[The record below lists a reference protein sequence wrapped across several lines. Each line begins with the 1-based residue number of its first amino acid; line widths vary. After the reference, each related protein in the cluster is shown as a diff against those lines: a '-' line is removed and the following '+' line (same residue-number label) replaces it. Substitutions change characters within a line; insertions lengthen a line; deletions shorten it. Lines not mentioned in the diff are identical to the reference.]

1 MKSIR
6 FEMSAVSFLCAFVI
20 GVILFAVIWRTFFRS
35 ASSSVA
41 LAGMTGVA
49 TVVIVFWINH
59 HKKSKP

>member
-6 FEMSAVSFLCAFVI
+6 FEMSIVSFLCAFVI
-20 GVILFAVIWRTFFRS
+20 GVILFAVIWRIFLGS
-35 ASSSVA
+35 ASNNVV